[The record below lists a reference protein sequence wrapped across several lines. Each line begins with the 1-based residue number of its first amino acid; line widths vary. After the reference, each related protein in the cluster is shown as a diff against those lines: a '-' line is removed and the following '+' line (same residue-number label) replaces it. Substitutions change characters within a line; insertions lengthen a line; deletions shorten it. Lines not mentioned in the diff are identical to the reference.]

1 MWGKAFKKMW
11 GKAFIMCLKKR
22 CEGCGK
28 VRNVK
33 WKTVVGTKNGK
44 MIWKRVCWKC
54 KSARMFR

>member
-1 MWGKAFKKMW
+1 MWRKAW
-11 GKAFIMCLKKR
+11 IMCLKKR